1 MTKEEKI
8 KNINKSNFE
17 TMEKKDFRG
26 EYLAPKVK
34 VVEMQARQQMLAVSG
49 DIDKMGWGSDINGDD
64 NF

>member
-1 MTKEEKI
+1 MTI
-8 KNINKSNFE
+8 SRFS
-17 TMEKKDFRG
+17 G

-34 VVEMQARQQMLAVSG
+34 IVEMHAGQQILAVSG